1 MNEKT
6 IKLLK
11 TYVYDVNEQINKNMS
26 FEDMLEYY
34 ESWKT
39 AEEKDFWKYLKS
51 IWAITWA

>member
-39 AEEKDFWKYLKS
+39 AEEKDF
-51 IWAITWA
+51 

>member
-1 MNEKT
+1 
-6 IKLLK
+6 
-11 TYVYDVNEQINKNMS
+11 MS